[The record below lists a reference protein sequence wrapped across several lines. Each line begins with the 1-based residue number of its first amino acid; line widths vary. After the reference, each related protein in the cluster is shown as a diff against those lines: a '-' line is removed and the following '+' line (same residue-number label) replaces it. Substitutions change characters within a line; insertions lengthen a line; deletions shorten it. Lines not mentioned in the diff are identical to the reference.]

1 MIEEIHECIYDY
13 CEKIY
18 DTICYNNNNCN
29 DDMEFLKT
37 DLNNF
42 IENEIEKMT
51 QYDINNI
58 LLSYGIDNAYKY
70 YLETNT
76 NALNDIKNSD
86 SITKTLVNHLIVSS
100 FEIKQ
105 HTLYLHYTIG
115 HLF

>member
-1 MIEEIHECIYDY
+1 MHECIMIEEIHECIYDY

-58 LLSYGIDNAYKY
+58 LLSYGIDNAYKQY
-70 YLETNT
+70 F
-76 NALNDIKNSD
+76 KNNKYDEYEGIS
-86 SITKTLVNHLIVSS
+86 KLMVRNLINSS
-100 FEIKQ
+100 FI
-105 HTLYLHYTIG
+105 II
-115 HLF
+115 